1 MYAKNENAQ
10 AIESRNRVR
19 DALLRLMKKYPYK
32 DITITQICQEAQI
45 VRQTYYRNFDVKDDI
60 LEYHLDRMFQEY
72 FVSYYE
78 QGDVRIQLENF
89 FEYMLQCREYLELSE
104 KNDLF
109 FMLNKAITL
118 NITDFFNMS
127 QLTTITEPGFEPY
140 IKSFIAS
147 SICSLLS
154 IWVQNGFS
162 ESPKVLARLSQR
174 LLSGLSVPV

>member
-78 QGDVRIQLENF
+78 RGQRIQLENF
-89 FEYMLQCREYLELSE
+89 FRYMLQCAISGVVE

-109 FMLNKAITL
+109 FM
-118 NITDFFNMS
+118 
-127 QLTTITEPGFEPY
+127 
-140 IKSFIAS
+140 
-147 SICSLLS
+147 
-154 IWVQNGFS
+154 
-162 ESPKVLARLSQR
+162 
-174 LLSGLSVPV
+174 